1 LCEAFP
7 LIEVGAHGVHHLSLA
22 QLPPEECHREVFES
36 RSSLERL
43 TGRPVASFAYPFGDL
58 SASAVTTVMAAGF
71 QIAVTCDARG
81 LWAREHPFGFHVFQ
95 PVKNQGAGWQPGS
108 FG

>member
-1 LCEAFP
+1 MCEAFP

-43 TGRPVASFAYPFGDL
+43 TGRPVASPRL
-58 SASAVTTVMAAGF
+58 SL
-71 QIAVTCDARG
+71 R
-81 LWAREHPFGFHVFQ
+81 
-95 PVKNQGAGWQPGS
+95 
-108 FG
+108 